1 MLWMA
6 MHNKYSAYRT
16 CGNLLKKQQTLTL
29 KIICVKNN
37 LCFHVI
43 NLMVNFPQT
52 MVTYSKGVLLT
63 LAMMEHLTAL
73 NSLTPSLYT
82 NRV

>member
-1 MLWMA
+1 

-16 CGNLLKKQQTLTL
+16 CGNLLKKATNFDF
-29 KIICVKNN
+29 KNN

-52 MVTYSKGVLLT
+52 MVTYSKGLLLT
-63 LAMMEHLTAL
+63 LAVMEHLTAL